1 MLPLSLFAQL
11 QDERH
16 NLSVGI
22 NGGVNLNSV
31 SFTPSIKQTNFIA
44 PEFGLTVRYISEK
57 YFKMI
62 CGIQGEIN
70 FSQRGW
76 KEVIEDGSNNTYHRA
91 MNLGPQVGFLL
102 GEKEFYSDPS
112 TWDTTNRPQGT
123 DEQYGKFADRKF
135 DYGIV
140 GGGGLEIRTGI
151 GHFLLEA
158 RYYFGLS
165 DFYNNSKKDYFSRS
179 AHSYIGGRLTYLFDL
194 QK

>member
-70 FSQRGW
+70 FPSKDGR
-76 KEVIEDGSNNTYHRA
+76 KSLKTEVTI
-91 MNLGPQVGFLL
+91 P
-102 GEKEFYSDPS
+102 
-112 TWDTTNRPQGT
+112 TTVP
-123 DEQYGKFADRKF
+123 
-135 DYGIV
+135 
-140 GGGGLEIRTGI
+140 
-151 GHFLLEA
+151 
-158 RYYFGLS
+158 
-165 DFYNNSKKDYFSRS
+165 
-179 AHSYIGGRLTYLFDL
+179 
-194 QK
+194 

>member
-1 MLPLSLFAQL
+1 MCSLLCLIPQFIHAQL

-91 MNLGPQVGFLL
+91 MNYIEIPLL
-102 GEKEFYSDPS
+102 AHLAF
-112 TWDTTNRPQGT
+112 
-123 DEQYGKFADRKF
+123 GKTKVTEPD
-135 DYGIV
+135 
-140 GGGGLEIRTGI
+140 
-151 GHFLLEA
+151 
-158 RYYFGLS
+158 S
-165 DFYNNSKKDYFSRS
+165 S
-179 AHSYIGGRLTYLFDL
+179 
-194 QK
+194 

>member
-91 MNLGPQVGFLL
+91 MNYIEVPLL
-102 GEKEFYSDPS
+102 AHLAFGKDKGNGARFIINLAWGGD
-112 TWDTTNRPQGT
+112 WGGMKGV
-123 DEQYGKFADRKF
+123 DESALPVQMEV
-135 DYGIV
+135 DYV
-140 GGGGLEIRTGI
+140 RV
-151 GHFLLEA
+151 F
-158 RYYFGLS
+158 
-165 DFYNNSKKDYFSRS
+165 
-179 AHSYIGGRLTYLFDL
+179 
-194 QK
+194 QKNKA

>member
-91 MNLGPQVGFLL
+91 MNYIEIPLLAHLAFGKDKGNGARFIINLGPQVGFLL

-112 TWDTTNRPQGT
+112 TWDTTTESLPTENLIT
-123 DEQYGKFADRKF
+123 E
-135 DYGIV
+135 
-140 GGGGLEIRTGI
+140 
-151 GHFLLEA
+151 
-158 RYYFGLS
+158 S
-165 DFYNNSKKDYFSRS
+165 
-179 AHSYIGGRLTYLFDL
+179 
-194 QK
+194 

>member
-76 KEVIEDGSNNTYHRA
+76 KEVIEDGSNNTYTV
-91 MNLGPQVGFLL
+91 P
-102 GEKEFYSDPS
+102 
-112 TWDTTNRPQGT
+112 
-123 DEQYGKFADRKF
+123 
-135 DYGIV
+135 
-140 GGGGLEIRTGI
+140 
-151 GHFLLEA
+151 
-158 RYYFGLS
+158 
-165 DFYNNSKKDYFSRS
+165 
-179 AHSYIGGRLTYLFDL
+179 
-194 QK
+194 

>member
-1 MLPLSLFAQL
+1 MKRYRQLIFICCLLCMLPLSLFAQL

-91 MNLGPQVGFLL
+91 MNYIEVPLLAHLAFGKQRKWSPIYHQPGSASRLPFRRKRILQRPVDLGYHQ
-102 GEKEFYSDPS
+102 PS
-112 TWDTTNRPQGT
+112 
-123 DEQYGKFADRKF
+123 
-135 DYGIV
+135 
-140 GGGGLEIRTGI
+140 
-151 GHFLLEA
+151 A
-158 RYYFGLS
+158 R
-165 DFYNNSKKDYFSRS
+165 D
-179 AHSYIGGRLTYLFDL
+179 
-194 QK
+194 